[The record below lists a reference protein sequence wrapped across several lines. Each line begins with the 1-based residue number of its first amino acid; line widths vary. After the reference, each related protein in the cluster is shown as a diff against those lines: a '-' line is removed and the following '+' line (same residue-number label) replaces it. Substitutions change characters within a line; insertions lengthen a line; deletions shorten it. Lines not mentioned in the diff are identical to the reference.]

1 MRDFAGRVAVVTGA
15 GSGIGRALA
24 RRLAAEGMRLAL
36 ADIEPGALEGTRSLL
51 AGGGAEVTARPL
63 DVGDGAAV
71 RAFAD
76 HVYETFGAVH
86 VLCNN
91 AGVFTGGQMWTR
103 PFADF
108 EWMFRVNTFGV
119 LHGVQAFVPRMIEQ
133 DTEGHVVNTAS
144 VAGLF
149 AGPFSGGYAMTKFAT
164 YAATEVLA
172 HEFAVT
178 GSKLRAS
185 VLCPGGVRTRIH
197 EAARNRPAS
206 LDAGH
211 TADQAFI
218 DEVISN
224 VTTKGIPPEDV
235 ADAVV
240 KAIREETFLILT
252 HESYRPGLAA
262 RARALAEGRLPDL
275 PDFESRD

>member
-24 RRLAAEGMRLAL
+24 FRFAAEGMKVAL
-36 ADIEPGALEGTRSLL
+36 TDIEDKALEETRSTL
-51 AGGGAEVTARPL
+51 AESGTEVTARPV

-86 VLCNN
+86 ILCNN

-119 LHGVQAFVPRMIEQ
+119 LHGVHAFVPRMIEQ

-149 AGPFSGGYAMTKFAT
+149 AAPFTGGYAMTKFAT
-164 YAATEVLA
+164 YAATEALA

-185 VLCPGGVRTRIH
+185 VLCPGGVHTRIH
-197 EAARNRPAS
+197 EADRNRPAD
-206 LDAGH
+206 LPTEH
-211 TADQAFI
+211 TADQELI

-224 VTTKGIPPEDV
+224 VTTRGIPPEEV

-240 KAIREETFLILT
+240 AAIRDETFLILT
-252 HESYRPGLAA
+252 HESYRPGLVR
-262 RARALAEGRLPDL
+262 RARSLAEGRLPDL
-275 PDFESRD
+275 PDFESRG